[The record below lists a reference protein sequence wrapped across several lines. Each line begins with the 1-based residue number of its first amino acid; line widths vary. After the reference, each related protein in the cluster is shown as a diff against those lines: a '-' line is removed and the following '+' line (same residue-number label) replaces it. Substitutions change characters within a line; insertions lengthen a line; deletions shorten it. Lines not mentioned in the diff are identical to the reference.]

1 MDPAG
6 REGPLQPL
14 QIGVVLTEQHPEE
27 VVGGNADRDGGVGHL
42 STPRVPLNLTRVEA
56 AAPPPDRPVSLAG
69 GEWLDGLAR
78 WAAEERVDE
87 AARRRA
93 AQRRHGEAE
102 AAAATVAGLLQR
114 LAEGART
121 VLVDTV
127 AGNRLK
133 GRVAAVGVDF
143 CVIAAASNQAIVPTA
158 AIAAVG
164 EAPGSGEATGDSP
177 PFGSEPP
184 FEDNSGE
191 ARPTF
196 CEALAALATERP
208 LVQIAAGGR
217 HWRGRLVSAGADVVS
232 VAAEPGSSG
241 SAVSHIAIAAIDHLV
256 ILGR

>member
-1 MDPAG
+1 M
-6 REGPLQPL
+6 
-14 QIGVVLTEQHPEE
+14 
-27 VVGGNADRDGGVGHL
+27 
-42 STPRVPLNLTRVEA
+42 
-56 AAPPPDRPVSLAG
+56 SLAG

-127 AGNRLK
+127 AGNRLR
-133 GRVAAVGVDF
+133 GRVAVVGVDF
-143 CVIAAASNQAIVPTA
+143 CVIAAAGQAIVPMA

-164 EAPGSGEATGDSP
+164 EAPGTGEVTGDSP
-177 PFGSEPP
+177 PFGLEPP
-184 FEDNSGE
+184 FEDSSGE
-191 ARPTF
+191 EGPTF
-196 CEALAALATERP
+196 GEALAALAAERP

-217 HWRGRLVSAGADVVS
+217 HWRGRLASAGAEVVS
-232 VAAEPGSSG
+232 VAAEPGIGG
-241 SAVSHIAIAAIDHLV
+241 STAPHIAIAAIDHLV
-256 ILGR
+256 ILDR

>member
-1 MDPAG
+1 MP
-6 REGPLQPL
+6 
-14 QIGVVLTEQHPEE
+14 
-27 VVGGNADRDGGVGHL
+27 
-42 STPRVPLNLTRVEA
+42 
-56 AAPPPDRPVSLAG
+56 LAG

-127 AGNRLK
+127 AGNRLR

-143 CVIAAASNQAIVPTA
+143 CVVAAASGQATVPTA
-158 AIAAVG
+158 AIAAIG
-164 EAPGSGEATGDSP
+164 EAPGAGEVTGDSP
-177 PFGSEPP
+177 PFGPEPA
-184 FEDNSGE
+184 FEDSPGEAGPTFGNRPSGPGPALGDSSGE
-191 ARPTF
+191 PRTTF
-196 CEALAALATERP
+196 GEALAALAAERP

-232 VAAEPGSSG
+232 VTAEPGSSG
-241 SAVSHIAIAAIDHLV
+241 SAVSHIAIAAIDHMV

>member
-1 MDPAG
+1 M
-6 REGPLQPL
+6 
-14 QIGVVLTEQHPEE
+14 
-27 VVGGNADRDGGVGHL
+27 
-42 STPRVPLNLTRVEA
+42 
-56 AAPPPDRPVSLAG
+56 SLAG

-102 AAAATVAGLLQR
+102 AAAATVAGLLRR

-127 AGNRLK
+127 AGNRLR
-133 GRVAAVGVDF
+133 GRVAAVGTDF
-143 CVIAAASNQAIVPTA
+143 CVIAATSGQAMVPTA

-164 EAPGSGEATGDSP
+164 EAPGTGEVTGDSP
-177 PFGSEPP
+177 PFGPEPP
-184 FEDNSGE
+184 FEDSPGE
-191 ARPTF
+191 AGPAF
-196 CEALAALATERP
+196 GEALAALAAERP

-232 VAAEPGSSG
+232 VTAEPGSSG
-241 SAVSHIAIAAIDHLV
+241 SAVSHIAIAAIDHMV